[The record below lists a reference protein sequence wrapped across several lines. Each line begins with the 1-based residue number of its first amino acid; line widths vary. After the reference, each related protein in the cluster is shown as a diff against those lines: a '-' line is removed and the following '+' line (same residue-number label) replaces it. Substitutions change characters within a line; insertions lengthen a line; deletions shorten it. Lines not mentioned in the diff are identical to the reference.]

1 MISFSPTLKI
11 YLHREPIDMRKSYD
25 GLFGIVKN
33 DLSLDVRHGGLFMF
47 INLRRNR
54 VKLMYWDRDGIAI
67 WQKRLERGSLQHPQP
82 TGDIK
87 HLEIDAAEL
96 NMLLAGIDLASV
108 KRRPRYVAPEIV
120 NTNAS
125 PSA

>member
-82 TGDIK
+82 NTNAK
-87 HLEIDAAEL
+87 HLEIDVAEL
-96 NMLLAGIDLASV
+96 TLLLAGIELTSV
-108 KRRPRYVAPEIV
+108 KRRPRYVAPEMV
-120 NTNAS
+120 DTQAA

>member
-1 MISFSPTLKI
+1 MINFSPAIKI
-11 YLHREPIDMRKSYD
+11 YLHRAPIDMRKSYD

-47 INLRRNR
+47 INARRNR

-82 TGDIK
+82 KDNAK
-87 HLEIDAAEL
+87 HLEIDASEL
-96 NMLLAGIDLASV
+96 TLLLAGIDLASV
-108 KRRPRYVAPEIV
+108 KRRPRYVSPDV
-120 NTNAS
+120 FHT
-125 PSA
+125 PSASIV

>member
-1 MISFSPTLKI
+1 MINFSPALKI

-33 DLSLDVRHGGLFMF
+33 ELAMDIRGGGLFMF

-67 WQKRLERGSLQHPQP
+67 WQKRLERGSWQHPQP
-82 TGDIK
+82 KDSAK
-87 HLEIDAAEL
+87 HLEIDAADL
-96 NMLLAGIDLASV
+96 NLLLAGIDLASV
-108 KRRPRYVAPEIV
+108 KRRLRYVSPDTS

-125 PSA
+125 QLV

>member
-1 MISFSPTLKI
+1 MINFSPALKI

-33 DLSLDVRHGGLFMF
+33 ELAMDIRGGGLFMF

-67 WQKRLERGSLQHPQP
+67 WQKRLERGSWQHPQP
-82 TGDIK
+82 KDSAK
-87 HLEIDAAEL
+87 HLEIDAADL
-96 NMLLAGIDLASV
+96 NLLLAGIDLASV
-108 KRRPRYVAPEIV
+108 KRRPRYVSPDTS

-125 PSA
+125 QLV